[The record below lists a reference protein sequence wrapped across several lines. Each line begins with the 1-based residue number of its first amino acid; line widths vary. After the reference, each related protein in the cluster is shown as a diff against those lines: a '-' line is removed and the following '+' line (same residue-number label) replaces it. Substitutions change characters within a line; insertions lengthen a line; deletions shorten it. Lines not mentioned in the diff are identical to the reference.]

1 MDSSKTI
8 KNFLDRVHRR
18 RQNIRLVQGLLQLL
32 TIAVAGA
39 LVGNL
44 IAYFSDN
51 PRPFL
56 TPFLIGSAFFLG
68 TWLIFVLI
76 KWLFSKAPP
85 HQTALW
91 VENQVEGFNNSLVS
105 SVQLERHLND
115 SSSTKSGLS
124 RDMIR
129 ELIQR
134 TGRRIQTL
142 KINEIVSR
150 APLVQSGQ
158 WTAGIFLI
166 ALAVALLLPD
176 FMTRGYDHWVQPPAL
191 AQVIPDSDPSKQ
203 TPTALEKEIQ
213 YSIDQLSLTFN
224 FPAYTRKKSVP
235 HKPSNGK
242 IKVLPGTEV
251 LLKGNVS
258 SPVEGAS
265 LVLNG
270 RDNLS
275 MNVRNETV
283 LNGRF
288 IVKEPGFYQFR
299 LKSPQGKKTLLAN
312 KYPITLT
319 KDQAPKITLLL
330 ANPKPVYNLSSKV
343 RFYYE
348 GGDDFGIHKIDLVI
362 DVEGSIQ
369 RKTIKRVKGSQKSVK
384 DGYVW
389 ELSTT
394 NFRPGDQVHYYLEI
408 EDNDNVFGPNT
419 GQSEVFSFDVFDE
432 QKQRKDLLA
441 LQEQL
446 IDKMVALLAVS
457 LVTNITDMKNSRDG
471 MAKLK
476 LALASSSNQLID
488 IIGLAQ
494 SIETQAKSIESF
506 PQPYLTLLDNIISG
520 FNEIRQDQIE
530 AMNRITNAM
539 IRATPIGLNFPPLE
553 SVHERLITHL
563 ERDML
568 FLIKILNR
576 ERMEQAMNLDQT
588 LTELTESLR
597 EEFRKAKD
605 KKSKANTPHF
615 KKALAKIKETLQQI
629 MEQLAKQNQGM
640 SDEFLN
646 PNAFENLNMESFTA
660 SLEKLMDMVNRG
672 KIDEAMEE
680 LEKLADDFRAFS
692 EQLDNMDASQ
702 ENLIDMQIMK
712 KLDEALE
719 KIGTLEEEQK
729 KLLDQTTQMN
739 KTLRSKQSKKFENR
753 LEEFFTDLRKDVQAI
768 LTILH
773 KDERLLDNHPDMKEL
788 IELMDQQAKISEKI
802 KKLNQNAL
810 DSVGKSKLRNKF
822 TKLNKAREE
831 LAANMELQQALKMK
845 MFLGYRNF
853 LPELLEKYNKLEEFT
868 ELMDLF
874 EFSALFKNTYPEVFR
889 WQNHFRTSRKLNPE
903 LLDQMNVDLLTI
915 TQINSEISKKLGT
928 MMRDIKQDYQNL
940 ISEKDKQD
948 MQQMSGQQKGLRQQ
962 SDELSKMFQQ
972 MNQDNPMISPSLS
985 HKMNSSGRHMKSA
998 EKRLQKGHIPESIAS
1013 ENQALRQLSE
1023 TKEMLD
1029 QLKEASQ
1036 RPSRSRSQRTLRLGR
1051 GQAPD
1056 SKRGGQ
1062 STRMQQEKVTLPT
1075 EDQYKVPGQFREEI
1089 LEAMKNQ
1096 YPKQY
1101 ERLVGEYYKDL
1112 VK

>member
-1 MDSSKTI
+1 
-8 KNFLDRVHRR
+8 
-18 RQNIRLVQGLLQLL
+18 LQLL
-32 TIAVAGA
+32 TLAVAGA
-39 LVGNL
+39 FASNL

-51 PRPFL
+51 PRPYL
-56 TPFLIGSAFFLG
+56 IPFLIGSAAFG
-68 TWLIFVLI
+68 GAWLIFLLI
-76 KWLFSKAPP
+76 KGLFFKVPP

-91 VENQVEGFNNSLVS
+91 VEGQVEGFNNSLIS
-105 SVQLERHLND
+105 SVQLERHLGE

-124 RDMIR
+124 RDMIH

-134 TGRRIQTL
+134 TGQRIKTL

-150 APLVQSGQ
+150 TPLVQSGQ
-158 WTAGIFLI
+158 WTVGIFFI

-191 AQVIPDSDPSKQ
+191 AQVTPDPDSSKQ
-203 TPTALEKEIQ
+203 TPAAPEKEIQ
-213 YSIDQLSLTFN
+213 YSIDQLNLTFN
-224 FPAYTRKKSVP
+224 FPAYTRKKSVTY
-235 HKPSNGK
+235 KPSDGK

-258 SPVEGAS
+258 TPVKGAA

-275 MNVRNETV
+275 MNVRNETA
-283 LNGRF
+283 LEGRF

-299 LKSPQGKKTLLAN
+299 LKSTQGKKTLLAN
-312 KYPITLT
+312 KYPIALT
-319 KDQAPKITLLL
+319 KDKAPKITLLL
-330 ANPKPVYNLSSKV
+330 ANPKPVYYLSNKV
-343 RFYYE
+343 RFFYE
-348 GGDDFGIHKIDLVI
+348 GRDDFGIHKIDLVI
-362 DVEGSIQ
+362 DVEGRIQ
-369 RKTIKRVKGSQKSVK
+369 RKTIKKIKDAQKSVK

-389 ELSTT
+389 ELSTMD
-394 NFRPGDQVHYYLEI
+394 FRPGDRVHYYLEI

-432 QKQRKDLLA
+432 QKQRQDLLA

-476 LALASSSNQLID
+476 QVLASSSDQLIE

-494 SIETQAKSIESF
+494 SIETQAKDIESF

-563 ERDML
+563 ERDIL

-597 EEFRKAKD
+597 EEFQKAKN
-605 KKSKANTPHF
+605 KKGKTNAPHF

-629 MEQLAKQNQGM
+629 MEQLARQNQGM

-660 SLEKLMDMVNRG
+660 SLEKLMDLVNRG

-680 LEKLADDFRAFS
+680 LEKLADDLRAFS
-692 EQLDNMDASQ
+692 EQLDNMDANQ
-702 ENLIDMQIMK
+702 ENLVDMQIMK

-719 KIGTLEEEQK
+719 KIGTLEKGQK
-729 KLLDQTTQMN
+729 DLLDQTTQLN

-753 LEEFFTDLRKDVQAI
+753 LEEFFADYVQAI

-773 KDERLLDNHPDMKEL
+773 KDEQLLDGHPDMKEL
-788 IELMDQQAKISEKI
+788 IKLMDQQAKISEQI
-802 KKLNQNAL
+802 KELNQNAL
-810 DSVGKSKLRNKF
+810 DSVGKSKLRNNF
-822 TKLNKAREE
+822 TKLNKAREQ
-831 LAANMELQQALKMK
+831 LSANIEQQQALQMK
-845 MFLGYRNF
+845 MFLGYRNY

-889 WQNHFRTSRKLNPE
+889 WQNHFRTTRKLNLE
-903 LLDQMNVDLLTI
+903 LLDQMKVDLLTI

-962 SDELSKMFQQ
+962 SDELSKMFQK

-998 EKRLQKGHIPESIAS
+998 EKRLQKGQIPESISS

-1023 TKEMLD
+1023 TREMLD

-1036 RPSRSRSQRTLRLGR
+1036 RPSRSRSQRMLRLGQ
-1051 GQAPD
+1051 GQASD

-1062 STRMQQEKVTLPT
+1062 STRMQQEKVNLPT

>member
-18 RQNIRLVQGLLQLL
+18 RQNIRLVQGILRLL
-32 TIAVAGA
+32 TLAVAGA
-39 LVGNL
+39 LTGNL

-56 TPFLIGSAFFLG
+56 TPFLIGSAVVLG
-68 TWLIFVLI
+68 IWLIVLLT
-76 KWLFSKAPP
+76 KGLFSKTPS

-91 VENQVEGFNNSLVS
+91 VEGQVEGFNNSLVS
-105 SVQLERHLND
+105 SVQLERHLNE

-129 ELIQR
+129 ELIHR
-134 TGRRIQTL
+134 TGQRIGTL
-142 KINEIVSR
+142 KINEIVTR
-150 APLVQSGQ
+150 TPLIQSGQ
-158 WTAGIFLI
+158 WTGGIFLI

-191 AQVIPDSDPSKQ
+191 AQVTPDPDSSKQ
-203 TPTALEKEIQ
+203 TPAKTEKEIQ
-213 YSIDQLSLTFN
+213 FSIDPLELTFN
-224 FPAYTRKKSVP
+224 FPAYTRKKSVT
-235 HKPSNGK
+235 HQTSDGK

-258 SPVEGAS
+258 APVEGAS
-265 LVLNG
+265 LVLNS

-275 MNVRNETV
+275 MNVRNETA
-283 LNGRF
+283 LEGRF

-312 KYPITLT
+312 KYPIALT
-319 KDQAPKITLLL
+319 KDKPPKITLLL
-330 ANPKPVYNLSSKV
+330 ANPKPVYYLSNKV
-343 RFYYE
+343 RFFYE

-362 DVEGSIQ
+362 DVEGRIQ
-369 RKTIKRVKGSQKSVK
+369 RKTIKRIKGAQKSVK
-384 DGYVW
+384 DGYTW

-394 NFRPGDQVHYYLEI
+394 DFRPGDRVHYYLEI

-432 QKQRKDLLA
+432 QKQRQDLLA

-457 LVTNITDMKNSRDG
+457 LVTNITDLKNSREG

-476 LALASSSNQLID
+476 HALASSSNQLIE

-494 SIETQAKSIESF
+494 SIETQAKDIESF

-520 FNEIRQDQIE
+520 FNDIRQDQIQ

-553 SVHERLITHL
+553 SVHERLTTHL
-563 ERDML
+563 ERDIL

-576 ERMEQAMNLDQT
+576 ERMDQAMNLDQT

-597 EEFRKAKD
+597 EEFQKARD
-605 KKSKANTPHF
+605 KKGKVNTPQF

-629 MEQLAKQNQGM
+629 MEQLARQNQGM

-660 SLEKLMDMVNRG
+660 SLEKLKDLVNRG

-680 LEKLADDFRAFS
+680 LEKLSDDLRAFS

-702 ENLIDMQIMK
+702 ENLVDMQIMK

-719 KIGTLEEEQK
+719 KIGALEKGQK
-729 KLLDQTTQMN
+729 ELLDQTTQLN
-739 KTLRSKQSKKFENR
+739 KTLRSKQSKKFESR
-753 LEEFFTDLRKDVQAI
+753 LEEFFADLRKDVQAI
-768 LTILH
+768 LAILH
-773 KDERLLDNHPDMKEL
+773 KDEQLLEDHPDMKKL
-788 IELMDQQAKISEKI
+788 IKLMDEQAKISEQI
-802 KKLNQNAL
+802 KTLNQNAL
-810 DSVGKSKLRNKF
+810 DSVGKSKLRNNF
-822 TKLNKAREE
+822 TKLNKAREQ
-831 LAANMELQQALKMK
+831 LAANMEQQQALHMK
-845 MFLGYRNF
+845 MFLDYRNF

-889 WQNHFRTSRKLNPE
+889 WQNHFRTSRKLNLE
-903 LLDQMNVDLLTI
+903 LLDQMKVDLLTI

-962 SDELSKMFQQ
+962 SDELSQMFQK
-972 MNQDNPMISPSLS
+972 MNQDNPMISPTLS

-998 EKRLQKGHIPESIAS
+998 EKRLQKGQVPESISS

-1036 RPSRSRSQRTLRLGR
+1036 RPSRSRSQQTLRLGR

-1056 SKRGGQ
+1056 NKRGGQ
-1062 STRMQQEKVTLPT
+1062 STRMQQEKVNLPT

>member
-18 RQNIRLVQGLLQLL
+18 RKNIRLAQGVLQLL
-32 TIAVAGA
+32 TWA
-39 LVGNL
+39 LASALAANL
-44 IAYFSDN
+44 VAYFSDN

-56 TPFLIGSAFFLG
+56 NPFLIISVGFIGLGVIFLLVKRLFFK
-68 TWLIFVLI
+68 T
-76 KWLFSKAPP
+76 PP
-85 HQTALW
+85 YQTALW
-91 VENQVEGFNNSLVS
+91 VENNVDGFNNSLVS
-105 SVQLERHLND
+105 SVQLEPLLAE
-115 SSSTKSGLS
+115 SPSTGTGLS
-124 RDMIR
+124 RDMVR

-134 TGRRIQTL
+134 TGQRIQTL
-142 KINEIVSR
+142 KANEIVSR
-150 APLVQSGQ
+150 TPLVRSGQ
-158 WTAGIFLI
+158 WIAGVFLI
-166 ALAVALLLPD
+166 ALTVALLLPD
-176 FMTRGYDHWVQPPAL
+176 FMTRGYNHWVQPPAL
-191 AQVIPDSDPSKQ
+191 AQVTTDSDSSEQ
-203 TPTALEKEIQ
+203 TPATPESKIQ
-213 YSIDQLSLTFN
+213 YSIDQLNLTFN
-224 FPAYTRKKSVP
+224 FPAYTRKKSVT
-235 HKPSNGK
+235 HDSSDGA

-251 LLKGNVS
+251 LLKGIAS
-258 SPVEGAS
+258 APVEGAS

-275 MNVRNETV
+275 MTVRNQTTLE
-283 LNGRF
+283 GRF

-299 LKSPQGKKTLLAN
+299 LKSPKGEKALLAE
-312 KYPITLT
+312 KYPIALNRD
-319 KDQAPKITLLL
+319 KAPKINILL
-330 ANPKPVYNLSSKV
+330 ANPKPVYDLSNKV
-343 RFYYE
+343 QFYYE
-348 GGDDFGIHKIDLVI
+348 GKDDFGIHKIDLVI
-362 DVEGSIQ
+362 DVEGHIQ
-369 RKTIKRVKGSQKSVK
+369 RKTIKRIKGPQKIIK
-384 DGYVW
+384 DGYTW
-389 ELSTT
+389 ELSTMD
-394 NFRPGDQVHYYLEI
+394 FRPGDRVHYYLEI

-432 QKQRKDLLA
+432 QKQRLDLLA

-457 LVTNITDMKNSRDG
+457 LVTDITDMKNSPDG

-476 LALASSSNQLID
+476 HVLASSSNQLID

-494 SIETQAKSIESF
+494 SIESQAKEIESF

-539 IRATPIGLNFPPLE
+539 TRATPIGLNFPPLE

-563 ERDML
+563 ERDIL

-576 ERMEQAMNLDQT
+576 ERMEQALNLDQT

-597 EEFRKAKD
+597 EEFQKAKD
-605 KKSKANTPHF
+605 KKGKANTPQF

-629 MEQLAKQNQGM
+629 MEQLARQNQGM
-640 SDEFLN
+640 PDEFLN
-646 PNAFENLNMESFTA
+646 PNAFENLSMESFTA
-660 SLEKLMDMVNRG
+660 SLEKLMDLVNQG

-680 LEKLADDFRAFS
+680 LQKLSDDLRAFS
-692 EQLDNMDASQ
+692 EQLDNMDAGQ
-702 ENLIDMQIMK
+702 ENLVDMQIMK

-719 KIGTLEEEQK
+719 KIGAMEENQK
-729 KLLDQTTQMN
+729 KLLDQTTQLN
-739 KTLRSKQSKKFENR
+739 KTLRSKQSEKFESR
-753 LEEFFTDLRKDVQAI
+753 LEEFFADLRKDVQAI
-768 LTILH
+768 LTILN
-773 KDERLLDNHPDMKEL
+773 KDQRILDEHPDMKEL
-788 IELMDQQAKISEKI
+788 LALMDQQAKISERI
-802 KKLNQNAL
+802 QKLNQGAI
-810 DSVGKSKLRNKF
+810 DSVGKSKLRNNF

-831 LAANMELQQALKMK
+831 LSANVEEQQVLQMK
-845 MFLGYRNF
+845 MFFGYRNY
-853 LPELLEKYNKLEEFT
+853 LPELVEKYNKLEEFT

-889 WQNHFRTSRKLNPE
+889 WQNHFRTSRKLDPE
-903 LLDQMNVDLLTI
+903 LLDEIKVDLLTV

-940 ISEKDKQD
+940 ISEENKQE
-948 MQQMSGQQKGLRQQ
+948 MQQMAGKQKGLRKQ
-962 SDELSKMFQQ
+962 SEELSQMFQK
-972 MNQDNPMISPSLS
+972 MTQDNPMINPMLS
-985 HKMNSSGRHMKSA
+985 RKMNLGGRHMKTA
-998 EKRLQKGHIPESIAS
+998 ESRLQKGQIPESISS
-1013 ENQALRQLSE
+1013 ENQALQQLSE
-1023 TKEMLD
+1023 TREMLD

-1062 STRMQQEKVTLPT
+1062 STRMQQEKVNLPT

>member
-1 MDSSKTI
+1 MNSSKTI
-8 KNFLDRVHRR
+8 QSFLDRIHRR
-18 RQNIRLVQGLLQLL
+18 RNNIRLVRGILQFL
-32 TIAVAGA
+32 TLVLATA

-44 IAYFSDN
+44 VAYFSDN

-56 TPFLIGSAFFLG
+56 TPYLMLSAVFLG
-68 TWLIFVLI
+68 IWLIFLLA
-76 KWLFSKAPP
+76 KGLFHKTPS

-91 VENQVEGFNNSLVS
+91 VESKVEGFNNSLIS
-105 SVQLERHLND
+105 SVQLEPHL
-115 SSSTKSGLS
+115 SEPSSTTTGLS

-134 TGRRIQTL
+134 TGQRIQTL
-142 KINEIVSR
+142 RVNDIVSR

-158 WTAGIFLI
+158 WTAGVFMI
-166 ALAVALLLPD
+166 ALAVAFLLPD
-176 FMTRGYDHWVQPPAL
+176 FITRGYDHWVQPPAL
-191 AQVIPDSDPSKQ
+191 AQIIPDPESSNQ
-203 TPTALEKEIQ
+203 TQVNPENEIQ
-213 YSIDQLSLTFN
+213 YSIDRLDLTFN
-224 FPAYTRKKSVP
+224 FPAYTRKKPVT
-235 HKPSNGK
+235 HKSSNGK

-251 LLKGNVS
+251 LLRGDVS
-258 SPVEGAS
+258 PSIEGAS

-270 RDNLS
+270 KDNLS
-275 MNVRNETV
+275 MSVHNKTSLE
-283 LNGRF
+283 GRF

-299 LKSPQGKKTLLAN
+299 LKSPQGKKSLLDN
-312 KYPITLT
+312 QYPITLI
-319 KDQAPKITLLL
+319 KDKAPTINIIL
-330 ANPKPVYNLSSKV
+330 ANPKPVYYLSNKV
-343 RFYYE
+343 RFFYE

-362 DVEGSIQ
+362 DVEGRIQ
-369 RKTIKRVKGSQKSVK
+369 RKTIKKIKGTQKNIK

-394 NFRPGDQVHYYLEI
+394 DFRPGDRVHYYLEI

-432 QKQRKDLLA
+432 QKQRQDLLA

-457 LVTNITDMKNSRDG
+457 LVTDITDIKNSQNG

-476 LALASSSNQLID
+476 HVLASSSNQLID

-494 SIETQAKSIESF
+494 SIEAQAKEIESF
-506 PQPYLTLLDNIISG
+506 PRPYLTLLDNMISG

-539 IRATPIGLNFPPLE
+539 TRVTPIGLNFPPLE

-563 ERDML
+563 ERDLL

-597 EEFRKAKD
+597 EEFQKAKD
-605 KKSKANTPHF
+605 KKGKVNTPQF

-629 MEQLAKQNQGM
+629 MEQLARQNQGM

-646 PNAFENLNMESFTA
+646 PNAFENLNMESFSA
-660 SLEKLMDMVNRG
+660 SLEKLKDLVNQG

-680 LEKLADDFRAFS
+680 LEKLADDLRAFS
-692 EQLDNMDASQ
+692 EQLDNMDTGQ
-702 ENLIDMQIMK
+702 ESLVDMQIMK

-719 KIGTLEEEQK
+719 KIGSMEKDQK
-729 KLLDQTTQMN
+729 KLLDQTTQLN
-739 KTLRSKQSKKFENR
+739 KTLRSKQSEKFESR
-753 LEEFFTDLRKDVQAI
+753 LDEFFADLRKDVQAI
-768 LTILH
+768 ITILQ
-773 KDERLLDNHPDMKEL
+773 KDERILDNHPDMKQL
-788 IELMDQQAKISEKI
+788 IKLKDQQAKISEHI
-802 KKLNQNAL
+802 QNLNQNAIN
-810 DSVGKSKLRNKF
+810 SVGKSKLRGNF
-822 TKLNKAREE
+822 TKLNKARKQLSE
-831 LAANMELQQALKMK
+831 NMEQQQALRVKL
-845 MFLGYRNF
+845 FHSYRNY
-853 LPELLEKYNKLEEFT
+853 LPEILEKYNKLEEFT

-874 EFSALFKNTYPEVFR
+874 EFNALFKNTHPEIFR
-889 WQNHFRTSRKLNPE
+889 WQNHFRTSRELNPD
-903 LLDQMNVDLLTI
+903 LLDQVKVDLMTI

-928 MMRDIKQDYQNL
+928 MMRDIKQDFQNL

-948 MQQMSGQQKGLRQQ
+948 MQQMSGKQQGLREQ
-962 SDELSKMFQQ
+962 SEEVSQMFQK
-972 MNQDNPMISPSLS
+972 MTQDNPMISPSLS
-985 HKMNSSGRHMKSA
+985 HKMKSSGRHMKAA
-998 EKRLQKGHIPESIAS
+998 ENNLNKGRVPESISS

-1023 TKEMLD
+1023 TREMLD

-1036 RPSRSRSQRTLRLGR
+1036 RPSRSRSQQTLRLGR

-1056 SKRGGQ
+1056 NKRGGQ
-1062 STRMQQEKVTLPT
+1062 STRMQQEKVNLPT

-1089 LEAMKNQ
+1089 LDAMKNQ

>member
-1 MDSSKTI
+1 MDSSTTI
-8 KNFLDRVHRR
+8 KTFLDRVHRR
-18 RQNIRLVQGLLQLL
+18 RKTIRLVRGVLQLL
-32 TIAVAGA
+32 TLALAGA
-39 LVGNL
+39 LAGNL

-56 TPFLIGSAFFLG
+56 TPFLMISAAFLG
-68 TWLIFVLI
+68 IGLIFLLI
-76 KWLFSKAPP
+76 KGLFFKTPR

-91 VENQVEGFNNSLVS
+91 VESRVEGFNNSLVS
-105 SVQLERHLND
+105 SVQLEPHLD
-115 SSSTKSGLS
+115 ESSSTQTGLS

-134 TGRRIQTL
+134 TGQRIRTL
-142 KINEIVSR
+142 KVSDIVSR
-150 APLVQSGQ
+150 APLIQSGQ

-166 ALAVALLLPD
+166 ALTVALLLPD
-176 FMTRGYDHWVQPPAL
+176 FMTQGYDHWVQPPAL
-191 AQVIPDSDPSKQ
+191 VQVTPDSDAPDP
-203 TPTALEKEIQ
+203 TPATPEKEIR
-213 YSIDQLSLTFN
+213 YSIDHLELTFN
-224 FPAYTRKKSVP
+224 FPAYTRKKSVTQN
-235 HKPSNGK
+235 PSDGK

-258 SPVEGAS
+258 APVEDAS

-270 RDNLS
+270 KDNLS
-275 MNVRNETV
+275 MNVRNKTALE
-283 LNGRF
+283 GRF

-299 LKSPQGKKTLLAN
+299 LKSPHGEKTLLAD
-312 KYPITLT
+312 KYPITLA
-319 KDQAPKITLLL
+319 KDQAPKITILL
-330 ANPKPVYNLSSKV
+330 ANPKPVYYLSNKV
-343 RFYYE
+343 QFFYE
-348 GGDDFGIHKIDLVI
+348 GNDDFGIHKIDLVI
-362 DVEGSIQ
+362 DVDGRIQ
-369 RKTIKRVKGSQKSVK
+369 RKTIKKIKGAQKSVK
-384 DGYVW
+384 DGYTW
-389 ELSTT
+389 ELSTMD
-394 NFRPGDQVHYYLEI
+394 FRPGDRVHYYLEI

-432 QKQRKDLLA
+432 QKQRHDLLA

-457 LVTNITDMKNSRDG
+457 LVTDIAGMNNSRDG

-476 LALASSSNQLID
+476 HVLASSSNQLIE

-494 SIETQAKSIESF
+494 SIESQAKDIESF
-506 PQPYLTLLDNIISG
+506 PQPYLVLLDNIISG

-563 ERDML
+563 ERDIL

-576 ERMEQAMNLDQT
+576 ERMEQALNLNQT

-597 EEFRKAKD
+597 EEFQKTRD
-605 KKSKANTPHF
+605 KKGKANTPQF

-629 MEQLAKQNQGM
+629 MEQLARQNQGM

-646 PNAFENLNMESFTA
+646 PNAFENLNMESFSA
-660 SLEKLMDMVNRG
+660 SLEKLMDLVNQG

-680 LEKLADDFRAFS
+680 LEKLADDLRAFS
-692 EQLDNMDASQ
+692 EQLDNMDDNQ
-702 ENLIDMQIMK
+702 ENLVDMQIMK

-719 KIGTLEEEQK
+719 KIGALEESQK
-729 KLLDQTTQMN
+729 SLLDQTTQLN
-739 KTLRSKQSKKFENR
+739 KTLRSKQSEKFESR
-753 LEEFFTDLRKDVQAI
+753 LEEFFADLRKDVQAI

-773 KDERLLDNHPDMKEL
+773 KDERLLDGHPDMKQL
-788 IELMDQQAKISEKI
+788 IELMDRQAKISERI
-802 KKLNQNAL
+802 QKLNQNTI
-810 DSVGKSKLRNKF
+810 DSVGKSKLRNNF
-822 TKLNKAREE
+822 TKLNKARDQ
-831 LAANMELQQALKMK
+831 LSANREQQQALQMK
-845 MFLGYRNF
+845 MFYGYRNY

-874 EFSALFKNTYPEVFR
+874 EFSALFKSTYPEVFR
-889 WQNHFRTSRKLNPE
+889 WQNHFRTSRKLDPE
-903 LLDQMNVDLLTI
+903 LLDQMKVDLLTI

-948 MQQMSGQQKGLRQQ
+948 MQQMSGRQKGLRKQ
-962 SDELSKMFQQ
+962 SEELSQMFQK

-985 HKMNSSGRHMKSA
+985 HKMSSSGRHMKAA
-998 EKRLQKGHIPESIAS
+998 ENRLQKGQIPESISS

-1023 TKEMLD
+1023 TREMLD

-1036 RPSRSRSQRTLRLGR
+1036 RPSRSRSQQRLRLGR

-1056 SKRGGQ
+1056 SRRGGK
-1062 STRMQQEKVTLPT
+1062 STRMQQEKVNLPT